1 MSNLP
6 GTVALPTSAPPRAN
20 VLGVGVHAINME
32 QALALMAAAVDARR
46 KGYICVTGVHGIM
59 EAQREPGLKRILN
72 ESFLTTPD
80 GMPTVW
86 VGRMQRFSQMDRVFG
101 PELMLEFCRLS
112 VAHGY
117 RHFLYGGSPG
127 VAEELRRALLSSF
140 PELQIVGTYA
150 PPFRALNAVEATDL
164 QATFRELKP
173 DVTWIGLSTPKQE
186 KFMAEYLDR
195 LDTTLLVGVGAAFDY
210 HTGRIQ
216 DAPRWVKRAGLQWL
230 HRMGQ
235 EPRRL
240 WKRYLINNPKFIVS
254 ILSQFAGLVHY
265 DQPS

>member
-6 GTVALPTSAPPRAN
+6 GTAALPAGAPPRAN
-20 VLGVGVHAINME
+20 VLGIGVHAVNME
-32 QALALMAAAVDARR
+32 QVLALMASAVDARR

-72 ESFLTTPD
+72 EAFLTTPD

-86 VGRMQRFSQMDRVFG
+86 VGRMQRFSQIDRVFG

-112 VAHGY
+112 ITRGY
-117 RHFLYGGSPG
+117 RHFLYGGGPG
-127 VAEELRRALLSSF
+127 VAEELRRALLSHL
-140 PELQIVGTYA
+140 PELQIVGTYT
-150 PPFRALNAVEATDL
+150 PPFRALSTREAGDL

-240 WKRYLINNPKFIVS
+240 WKRYLLNNPKFIVS